1 MVLPTYRHPEFLGE
15 TNMKHRLLR
24 YFGQPG
30 NSWRYALA
38 HDYGFHTKYLRD
50 VHFKNKWLTIK
61 DGDVV
66 IKAGYAWDGCSPCVS
81 VLGLFY
87 LGPPDGAQLPGIPA
101 TYHASLVHD
110 ALCQFRHDLP
120 ISKATSVAIFREL
133 LDKTRFPLA
142 RLYAT
147 AVALFGPRNFRLGS
161 SLPQRIRAS
170 RRKRIP
176 QGSGA

>member
-1 MVLPTYRHPEFLGE
+1 
-15 TNMKHRLLR
+15 MKHHFLR

-38 HDYGFHTKYLRD
+38 HDYGFHTRYLCD
-50 VHFKNKWLTIK
+50 VHFENKWLTIK

-87 LGPPDGAQLPGIPA
+87 LGPPDGAQLLGIPA

-110 ALCQFRHDLP
+110 VLCQFRHDVP
-120 ISKATSVAIFREL
+120 ISKATSVAVFREL
-133 LDKTRFPLA
+133 LDKVRFPLA

-147 AVALFGPRNFRLGS
+147 AVALFGPRTFKLGS
-161 SLPQRIRAS
+161 SLPQRIGAS
-170 RRKRIP
+170 KRKRIP
-176 QGSGA
+176 PSSGA

>member
-1 MVLPTYRHPEFLGE
+1 
-15 TNMKHRLLR
+15 MKHRLLR
-24 YFGQPG
+24 YFGHPD

-38 HDYGFHTKYLRD
+38 HDYGMYTRYLRD
-50 VHFKNKWLTIK
+50 VHFQNKWLTIK
-61 DGDVV
+61 GGDLV
-66 IKAGYAWDGCSPCVS
+66 IKAGYAWDGCSPCLS

-87 LGPPDGAQLPGIPA
+87 LGPPDGAQLLGNPA

-110 ALCQFRHDLP
+110 VLCQFRHQVP

-133 LDKTRFPLA
+133 LDKAGFPLA

-147 AVALFGPRNFRLGS
+147 AVALFGPQTFQLDS

-176 QGSGA
+176 HGSGT

>member
-66 IKAGYAWDGCSPCVS
+66 IKAGYAWDGCSPS
-81 VLGLFY
+81 Y
-87 LGPPDGAQLPGIPA
+87 
-101 TYHASLVHD
+101 
-110 ALCQFRHDLP
+110 
-120 ISKATSVAIFREL
+120 
-133 LDKTRFPLA
+133 
-142 RLYAT
+142 
-147 AVALFGPRNFRLGS
+147 
-161 SLPQRIRAS
+161 S
-170 RRKRIP
+170 RKWCM
-176 QGSGA
+176 S